1 MSVKSG
7 KSIVF
12 VMICV
17 LAFMLSFSVGVFAN
31 ESPNMAQVD
40 NIFNIQGSNVVINK
54 NVRLFQDTVVTGDL
68 ELRDGELDLDGKE
81 LVVTGNLIQKGG
93 KIILNGGKLK
103 VEKNYT
109 IGSEGNYPNAYLIM
123 KNENDYIEVKGSFA
137 TYSSNSHI
145 GCLTAGTLEV
155 KGDFFQK
162 VDIKKTKYSSNFV
175 ASGTH
180 KVILSGEGIQ
190 TVEFNSP
197 EYSYMNI
204 LCITKPLE
212 EGYNFVNEE
221 RVWVKLVK
229 LFDEVPK
236 NSLEV
241 NVLGDGFV
249 KENGEKVLPT
259 SYKYDYEVGTEIEL
273 EAYANEGSEFAYW
286 EDGEIGRILSD
297 NPIYKLVMGTGAKL
311 KAVFYQNPEV
321 AEELMVVFKDRSGR
335 ILQSTKVPKNEEAVA
350 PEDPYMTGYR
360 FVRWNQDFSNVVSN
374 MIITPVF
381 RRLADLYTV
390 TVTGGELSTGGT
402 EGQYLFDVPVEVVAN
417 KAPEGKKFSHWEQ
430 DGIKVS
436 TKSTFSFFVPMRDT
450 NLTAVFVDENE
461 VLDTEPFI
469 ALSENTIVDHLDH
482 TVIFTA
488 TRNMTEGY
496 QLIESGIILLKSYEE
511 LQEPLT
517 LETENIIRGRISNDS
532 TSQFY
537 VRKINVEDGATWYG
551 RAYLIYK
558 NPEGVIKTVYSEVTA
573 KGTMEL
579 PE

>member
-1 MSVKSG
+1 
-7 KSIVF
+7 
-12 VMICV
+12 
-17 LAFMLSFSVGVFAN
+17 
-31 ESPNMAQVD
+31 
-40 NIFNIQGSNVVINK
+40 
-54 NVRLFQDTVVTGDL
+54 
-68 ELRDGELDLDGKE
+68 
-81 LVVTGNLIQKGG
+81 
-93 KIILNGGKLK
+93 
-103 VEKNYT
+103 
-109 IGSEGNYPNAYLIM
+109 
-123 KNENDYIEVKGSFA
+123 
-137 TYSSNSHI
+137 
-145 GCLTAGTLEV
+145 LTL
-155 KGDFFQK
+155 
-162 VDIKKTKYSSNFV
+162 KKTKYSSNFV